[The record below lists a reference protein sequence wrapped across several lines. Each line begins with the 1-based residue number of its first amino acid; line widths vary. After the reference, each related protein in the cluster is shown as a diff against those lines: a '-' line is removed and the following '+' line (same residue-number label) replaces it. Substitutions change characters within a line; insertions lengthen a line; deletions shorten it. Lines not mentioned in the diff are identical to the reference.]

1 MKTLYTE
8 AAKATP
14 KSVFEDYANKGYSRK
29 DIANIFNISESL
41 LSDILKKL
49 NVHTHAPT
57 HDEEY
62 DNKRAKFNIYKFDV
76 IDTEEKSYWLGMLFS
91 DGCVSTRNWSVCLK
105 LAEKDLGHI
114 IKFKNFLEDS
124 REGRIRLVTEVKKDG
139 KIYKS
144 YSYTV
149 YNKHFVKALISLGC
163 VQNKSLI
170 LKFPNEEIFSDKKFI
185 YDFIRGYVDGDGC
198 ISARSRVRV
207 KDRLILSILGT
218 EDFLTSVKK
227 YFPQFG
233 SIVKDKRCKVYKM
246 KCDSNNGDQVAYKLY
261 EHATIYLDRKY
272 EKYVALCWLHNS
284 ETSDKIGE
292 SCDANAEVTPEI
304 AKGSESTVENSE

>member
-1 MKTLYTE
+1 MKSNPYLKI
-8 AAKATP
+8 AKATP
-14 KSVFEDYANKGYSRK
+14 KQVFEDYANKGYSRK
-29 DIANIFNISESL
+29 EIAEIFKISETSL
-41 LSDILKKL
+41 GRIFKKL
-49 NVHTHAPT
+49 NLHTNPLT
-57 HDEEY
+57 EEFF
-62 DNKRAKFNIYKFDV
+62 NKKAKINVYKFDS

-91 DGCVSTRNWSVCLK
+91 DGCVSTKNWSVCLK
-105 LAEKDLGHI
+105 LAEKDLNHVV
-114 IKFKNFLEDS
+114 KFKNFLEDS
-124 REGRIRLVTEVKKDG
+124 RDGRIRLVKEVKKDG
-139 KIYKS
+139 KVYKS
-144 YSYTV
+144 YSYTA
-149 YNKHFVKALISLGC
+149 NSMHLVKTLISLGC

-170 LKFPNEEIFSDKKFI
+170 LKFPKEEIFSDKKFI

-218 EDFLTSVKK
+218 KDFLSSVKK

-233 SIVKDKRCKVYKM
+233 SIAKDKKDGNVYKM
-246 KCDSNNGDQVAYKLY
+246 KCDSNKGDQVAYRLY
-261 EHATIYLDRKY
+261 EKATIYLDRKY
-272 EKYVALCWLHNS
+272 ERYVALCWLHS